1 MKRINSWEDRVLRS
15 NQEERENLNR
25 SIINEN
31 EEKRMNWS
39 FESYPEREVYNQV
52 IWR

>member
-1 MKRINSWEDRVLRS
+1 MKRINSWEDRVLRP
-15 NQEERENLNR
+15 NQEEKENLNR

-39 FESYPEREVYNQV
+39 F
-52 IWR
+52 